1 MTTTRFIP
9 VTAFLAI
16 AALAF
21 GGCGSSSSSSKSQPA
36 GGGSEA
42 KSAATG
48 DIPDNQVFLTYRDR
62 GAGYSLTYPEGWTRR
77 GAGRHLT
84 FSEKG
89 NSVDLVVASSR
100 APSPWTVRSA
110 PKPVKLKHGAAIKAT
125 YSHVGPPDPVTGK
138 RPLLLVD
145 RYVYKRGPDTATL
158 DLSTPKGVD
167 NVDAYRLIANS
178 FQWR

>member
-1 MTTTRFIP
+1 MTTTRFSL
-9 VTAFLAI
+9 VATVLAI
-16 AALAF
+16 GVLAL
-21 GGCGSSSSSSKSQPA
+21 GGCGSSSSKPRP
-36 GGGSEA
+36 GGAGSEA

-48 DIPDNQVFLTYRDR
+48 DIPDNQVFLTHRDR
-62 GAGYSLTYPEGWTRR
+62 GAGYSLSYPEGWSRR
-77 GAGRHLT
+77 GAGRRLT
-84 FSEKG
+84 FSDRG
-89 NSVDLVVASSR
+89 NSVHLEVAPSR

-110 PKPVKLKHGAAIKAT
+110 PRPVRLKHGTATKAT
-125 YSHVGPPDPVTGK
+125 YSHIGPADSVTGK

-145 RYVYKRGPDTATL
+145 RYVYKRGRETATL